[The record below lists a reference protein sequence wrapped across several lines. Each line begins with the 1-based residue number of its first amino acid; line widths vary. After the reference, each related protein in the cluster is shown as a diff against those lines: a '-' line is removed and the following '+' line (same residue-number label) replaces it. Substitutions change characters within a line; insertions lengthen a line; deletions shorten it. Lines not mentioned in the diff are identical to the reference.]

1 MSLHID
7 PFTVKET
14 KIDGLKIINAKM
26 VTDDRGTVR
35 ELFRDSVYSDV
46 LPESVTG
53 WKQIN
58 LTRTEKGAVRGL
70 HGEAMSKLIT
80 VAYGSVFGAYVDTRP
95 DSKTFGAVETVHV
108 TPGIQVFVPQGVCN
122 GFQALEDTE
131 YLYFFDNE
139 WAPGM
144 PGTALCPLDP
154 ELGIEW
160 PIAIDINNLNQISEK
175 DSKAPT
181 LKELKALKGNRLQG
195 CRYK

>member
-1 MSLHID
+1 VILWKN
-7 PFTVKET
+7 PE
-14 KIDGLKIINAKM
+14 N
-26 VTDDRGTVR
+26 
-35 ELFRDSVYSDV
+35 VYV
-46 LPESVTG
+46 LPE
-53 WKQIN
+53 
-58 LTRTEKGAVRGL
+58 
-70 HGEAMSKLIT
+70 T
-80 VAYGSVFGAYVDTRP
+80 VY
-95 DSKTFGAVETVHV
+95 V
-108 TPGIQVFVPQGVCN
+108 TPGVQVFVPQGVCN

-181 LKELKALKGNRLQG
+181 LKELKESFGK
-195 CRYK
+195 

>member
-1 MSLHID
+1 MSLHIE
-7 PFTVKET
+7 PFAVNDSNIE
-14 KIDGLKIINAKM
+14 GLKIISAKM
-26 VTDDRGTVR
+26 STDDRGTVR
-35 ELFRDSVYSDV
+35 ELFRGSIYFEV
-46 LPESVTG
+46 LPKTVTG

-58 LTRTEKGAVRGL
+58 LTRTKKGAVRGL
-70 HGEAMSKLIT
+70 HGGAMSKLVT

-95 DSKTFGAVETVHV
+95 DSKTFGAVQTVHI
-108 TPGIQVFVPQGVCN
+108 TPGVQVFVPQGVCN

-154 ELGIEW
+154 ELDIKW
-160 PIAIDINNLNQISEK
+160 PIPIETSDFNQISEK

-181 LKELKALKGNRLQG
+181 LKELRKTLGMN
-195 CRYK
+195 

>member
-1 MSLHID
+1 MSLHIE
-7 PFTVKET
+7 PFAVNDSNIE
-14 KIDGLKIINAKM
+14 GLKIISAKM
-26 VTDDRGTVR
+26 STDVRGTVR
-35 ELFRDSVYSDV
+35 ELFRGSIYFEV
-46 LPESVTG
+46 LPKTVTG

-58 LTRTEKGAVRGL
+58 LTRTKKGAVRGL
-70 HGEAMSKLIT
+70 HGEAMSKLVT

-95 DSKTFGAVETVHV
+95 DSKTFGAVQTVHI
-108 TPGIQVFVPQGVCN
+108 TPGVQVFVPQGVCN

-154 ELGIEW
+154 ELDIKW
-160 PIAIDINNLNQISEK
+160 PIPIETSDFNQISEK

-181 LKELKALKGNRLQG
+181 LKELRKTLGMN
-195 CRYK
+195 

>member
-1 MSLHID
+1 MSLHIE
-7 PFTVKET
+7 PFAVNDSNIE
-14 KIDGLKIINAKM
+14 GLKIISAKM
-26 VTDDRGTVR
+26 STDDRGTVR
-35 ELFRDSVYSDV
+35 ELFRGSIYFEV
-46 LPESVTG
+46 LPKTVTG

-58 LTRTEKGAVRGL
+58 LTRTKKGAVRGL
-70 HGEAMSKLIT
+70 HGEAMSKLVT

-95 DSKTFGAVETVHV
+95 DSKTFGAVQTVHI
-108 TPGIQVFVPQGVCN
+108 TPGVQVFVPQGVCN

-154 ELGIEW
+154 ELYIKWTIHIGT
-160 PIAIDINNLNQISEK
+160 IDFNQISEK

-181 LKELKALKGNRLQG
+181 LKELRKTLGMN
-195 CRYK
+195 

>member
-1 MSLHID
+1 MGTRIE
-7 PFTVKET
+7 PFSAKESN
-14 KIDGLKIINAKM
+14 IEGLKVISAKM

-35 ELFRDSVYSDV
+35 ELFRGSVYAEV
-46 LPESVTG
+46 LPDSITG

-58 LTRTEKGAVRGL
+58 LTRTKTGAVRGL
-70 HGEAMSKLIT
+70 HGEAMNKLVT

-95 DSKTFGAVETVHV
+95 DSKTFGAVQTVHI
-108 TPGIQVFVPQGVCN
+108 TPGVQVFVPQGVCN

-154 ELGIEW
+154 ELDINW
-160 PIAIDINNLNQISEK
+160 PIAIDTNDLNQISEK

-181 LKELKALKGNRLQG
+181 LAQLRETLGM
-195 CRYK
+195 